1 MQYLQPWDELED
13 QEEQLRSRVNALTTE
28 QKKNY
33 YRQQAVQLKDPDTYA
48 SLNWLFLGGFHHL
61 YLKKY
66 RLFAIEFS
74 CLIMAIIGLFLGFHY
89 VVYLLIAIA
98 IFELPQLFFSQK
110 IARQYN
116 YQVSSELLKK
126 IML

>member
-1 MQYLQPWDELED
+1 MQYLQPWDDLED

-48 SLNWLFLGGFHHL
+48 SLNWLCLGGFHHL

-74 CLIMAIIGLFLGFHY
+74 CLIIAIIGLCLGFHY
-89 VVYLLIAIA
+89 AVYLLIAIA

-126 IML
+126 IMS

>member
-28 QKKNY
+28 QRKNY
-33 YRQQAVQLKDPDTYA
+33 YRQQAAQLKDPDTYA

-66 RLFAIEFS
+66 RLFAIELS
-74 CLIMAIIGLFLGFHY
+74 CLIIAIIGLCLGFY
-89 VVYLLIAIA
+89 YAGYLLIAIA

-126 IML
+126 IMS